1 MNRWIVRERDAER
14 DRVVIFAIDNA
25 LADPNDPVLLSS
37 FEQTISRCAAQ
48 VVLLL
53 SRGGEAGFQ
62 ARGVKVSAATGRG
75 QRGRILDALARLDA
89 VSSNGAP
96 PFPPLRRGDLRRL
109 VS

>member
-25 LADPNDPVLLSS
+25 LADPNDPAQLSA
-37 FEQTISRCAAQ
+37 FEQAISRCAAQ
-48 VVLLL
+48 AVLLL

-75 QRGRILDALARLDA
+75 QRTRILEALARLDA
-89 VSSNGAP
+89 LASEGAP